1 MNHHLFWTLIL
12 VSSSAPALAQAAS
25 APAASRPVTRAA
37 FLQRIDSNFAAI
49 DSNKDGFTDKAEIEA
64 AETRA
69 MANRKSSQIK
79 QREAAFQRLDKD
91 RNGSL
96 SLQEFN
102 SEASAQQVP
111 KANAAPRLA
120 RLDTNKDGKI
130 SAAENRAP
138 AVARFDRLDTNKDG
152 TLSAQE
158 QQARPRR

>member
-1 MNHHLFWTLIL
+1 MSHRLFCALIL
-12 VSSSAPALAQAAS
+12 VTTSAPALAQAAS
-25 APAASRPVTRAA
+25 SPAAPRPVTRTA
-37 FLQRIDSNFAAI
+37 FLQRIDGNFAAI
-49 DSNKDGFTDKAEIEA
+49 DANKDGFTDKAEIEA
-64 AETRA
+64 AENKA
-69 MANRKSSQIK
+69 IANRKSNQIK

-91 RNGSL
+91 KNGSL

-102 SEASAQQVP
+102 SEASAQQLP

-138 AVARFDRLDTNKDG
+138 AAAQFDRLDTNKDG

-158 QQARPRR
+158 QQARQRR